1 MLEPGRIISSEI
13 SSASTP
19 GGINR
24 TVRANRAESEID
36 DLAVALEEE
45 KRRDEKVRKC
55 GEGLGEEVEEKREAR
70 GKVWRRL
77 KFLSNMTVV
86 NGRRTGATATKV

>member
-1 MLEPGRIISSEI
+1 MLEPGRIFSSEI

-45 KRRDEKVRKC
+45 TSRDEK
-55 GEGLGEEVEEKREAR
+55 ERE
-70 GKVWRRL
+70 
-77 KFLSNMTVV
+77 
-86 NGRRTGATATKV
+86 